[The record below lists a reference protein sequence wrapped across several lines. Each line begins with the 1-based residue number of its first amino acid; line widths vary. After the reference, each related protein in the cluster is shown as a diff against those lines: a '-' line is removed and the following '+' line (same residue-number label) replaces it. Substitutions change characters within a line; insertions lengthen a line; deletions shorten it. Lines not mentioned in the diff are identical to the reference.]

1 MLLDISLT
9 ALDRK
14 RKFWGLPDLVNS
26 GDEIPEHI
34 LVDILD
40 LMNICAVF
48 YGLDVV
54 ITEGI
59 GCLRDHAAADSCPG
73 DERGGNDRLVLGL
86 TQGITGTEGS
96 SHMVVAVLNVKMVD
110 FIIIVDI
117 SVFYMGKKAL
127 FQHISAVAAGNIPG
141 LKRLFCMRLRGAEL
155 LKTGKI
161 DVFVIAGIV
170 EHPGQLA
177 KRREWHHRNIFH
189 QLQELDPGGNAHLPD
204 FHLLAKILFRYIRGK
219 GGPQHEEIFLK
230 GNHDPGKRKPVGE
243 MKRQSPRF
251 FLNLQKP
258 LPAVQQEE
266 IFQHTTSCQVPL
278 N

>member
-86 TQGITGTEGS
+86 TQGITGT
-96 SHMVVAVLNVKMVD
+96 A
-110 FIIIVDI
+110 
-117 SVFYMGKKAL
+117 KK
-127 FQHISAVAAGNIPG
+127 Q
-141 LKRLFCMRLRGAEL
+141 
-155 LKTGKI
+155 
-161 DVFVIAGIV
+161 
-170 EHPGQLA
+170 
-177 KRREWHHRNIFH
+177 
-189 QLQELDPGGNAHLPD
+189 
-204 FHLLAKILFRYIRGK
+204 
-219 GGPQHEEIFLK
+219 
-230 GNHDPGKRKPVGE
+230 
-243 MKRQSPRF
+243 
-251 FLNLQKP
+251 
-258 LPAVQQEE
+258 
-266 IFQHTTSCQVPL
+266 
-278 N
+278 

>member
-14 RKFWGLPDLVNS
+14 REFWSLPDLMNS

-59 GCLRDHAAADSCPG
+59 GCLRDHAAADGRTSN
-73 DERGGNDRLVLGL
+73 ERGGNDRLVLGL

-96 SHMVVAVLNVKMVD
+96 GHMVVAVLNVKMVD

-141 LKRLFCMRLRGAEL
+141 LKRLGSLGKWWPKL

-170 EHPGQLA
+170 EHSGQLA
-177 KRREWHHRNIFH
+177 ESGHRYHRNSFH
-189 QLQELDPGGNAHLPD
+189 EL
-204 FHLLAKILFRYIRGK
+204 
-219 GGPQHEEIFLK
+219 
-230 GNHDPGKRKPVGE
+230 
-243 MKRQSPRF
+243 
-251 FLNLQKP
+251 
-258 LPAVQQEE
+258 
-266 IFQHTTSCQVPL
+266 
-278 N
+278 